1 MFNYSKGTSKFDNLP
16 VQCSVNTFT
25 DFTKDVL
32 GSVSA
37 EKGQTYVC
45 AAVSAGLH
53 GDQKKYPDKV
63 DHWRQQHLACLRG
76 YLAFDFD
83 GFESPEVWEELRE
96 KFPWLGFFYTTASHT
111 HDAPRSRAFVTLSR
125 EVDHDEGV
133 ELGEAAQAFIESKI
147 TTGWIEFDDSVYRS
161 TQPVYTPVRGFE
173 YYFVKGPVLDVDYVL
188 QWHRG
193 TKAIQVFNKI
203 QADPRPLSALGALLA
218 PSSEIASPIP
228 DGHRNRTMLAA
239 AGRYRKRGLAQSV
252 IEKLLLEDNERWCE
266 PPLDEDELISIA
278 RRYAH
283 QTQSQEDTGSIFTQD
298 QQSANDDQ
306 ATGGQFEDAPHRG
319 VFTLE
324 DGDLLLPTKAPPP
337 RDYIFANSVTRGTAI
352 MIGGLGGTSKTTLVM
367 LMAIHSALGKDWG
380 SLQIRE
386 GSSLLF
392 LGEESAD
399 EKARRFGGLCAD
411 LKPAERQRVTERV
424 RAFPA
429 IGKDLRVTQTI
440 GADPQPTDFADE
452 IVRLSLAHKEASG
465 IELSFVVLDHTR
477 LFMSGDP
484 NAADDVSQLTRVLA
498 KIANATQA
506 VVVLIAHSPKSAMS
520 KDGASDASEIFGS
533 GAFTD
538 NTRGTFVLNT
548 MRPEEATTFGKEE
561 YERPD
566 YVCLTNVKANYGK
579 AGGTWWFHKESV
591 PDWQIGTLVPE
602 TLYSTKLFPQFSG
615 LSKRLVELV
624 ESKPGKL
631 TVSKVRDMGGKAGE
645 LKASDREV
653 RNTIDRMLEEGELI
667 LEVLSKE
674 QRADRGLHA
683 NVKEVLNLPTAG

>member
-1 MFNYSKGTSKFDNLP
+1 METNNLTQP
-16 VQCSVNTFT
+16 NCTTHRV
-25 DFTKDVL
+25 TKEML
-32 GSVSA
+32 
-37 EKGQTYVC
+37 
-45 AAVSAGLH
+45 
-53 GDQKKYPDKV
+53 
-63 DHWRQQHLACLRG
+63 
-76 YLAFDFD
+76 
-83 GFESPEVWEELRE
+83 EELCALLSE
-96 KFPWLGFFYTTASHT
+96 PVSGLELSKPAST
-111 HDAPRSRAFVTLSR
+111 PPSSPARLPQLS
-125 EVDHDEGV
+125 ETPDEI
-133 ELGEAAQAFIESKI
+133 QK
-147 TTGWIEFDDSVYRS
+147 
-161 TQPVYTPVRGFE
+161 VR
-173 YYFVKGPVLDVDYVL
+173 
-188 QWHRG
+188 
-193 TKAIQVFNKI
+193 
-203 QADPRPLSALGALLA
+203 SALTRV
-218 PSSEIASPIP
+218 SSDAS
-228 DGHRNRTMLAA
+228 
-239 AGRYRKRGLAQSV
+239 RG
-252 IEKLLLEDNERWCE
+252 
-266 PPLDEDELISIA
+266 
-278 RRYAH
+278 
-283 QTQSQEDTGSIFTQD
+283 TGSIDDIDTDPKNYWLAVIWALNSLNWKCGKQLAVEWSMKSDRYNPDEFESDWNSYNPAKENRIGIGSLFRLAKTFEVKSWGPLVFEVD
-298 QQSANDDQ
+298 RVASEKKSANDHGVTGDQ
-306 ATGGQFEDAPHRG
+306 FGDAPFRD
-319 VFTLE
+319 VFTLA
-324 DGDLLLPTKAPPP
+324 DGDLLLPAKAPPP

-429 IGKDLRVTQTI
+429 IGEDLRVTQTI

-561 YERPD
+561 YERSD

-579 AGGTWWFHKESV
+579 AGGTWWFHKESI

-602 TLYSTKLFPQFSG
+602 TLYPAKLYPQFSG
-615 LSKRLVELV
+615 LSKRIVDQV
-624 ESKPGKL
+624 NSRPGTL
-631 TVSKVRDMGGKAGE
+631 TRARLRDMSGKSGVLGASE
-645 LKASDREV
+645 KEVKA
-653 RNTIDRMLEEGELI
+653 TIDRLIDEGELI
-667 LEVLSKE
+667 LEALSKE
-674 QRADRGLHA
+674 QRAERGLSA
-683 NVKEVLNLPTAG
+683 NVKEVLNSPTAV